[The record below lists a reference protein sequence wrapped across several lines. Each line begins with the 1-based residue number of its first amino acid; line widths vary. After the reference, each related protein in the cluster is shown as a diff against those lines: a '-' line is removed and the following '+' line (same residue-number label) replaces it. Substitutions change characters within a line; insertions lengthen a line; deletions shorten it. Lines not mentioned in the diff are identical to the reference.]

1 MSDKNNSLTNI
12 GLAVPQAE
20 HKHVA
25 ENEDVKTMVEDYTTS
40 FRTNG
45 INQQYYLNLET
56 ALSKNLEANDRD
68 IVNIEVK

>member
-1 MSDKNNSLTNI
+1 MI
-12 GLAVPQAE
+12 
-20 HKHVA
+20 
-25 ENEDVKTMVEDYTTS
+25 EDYTTS